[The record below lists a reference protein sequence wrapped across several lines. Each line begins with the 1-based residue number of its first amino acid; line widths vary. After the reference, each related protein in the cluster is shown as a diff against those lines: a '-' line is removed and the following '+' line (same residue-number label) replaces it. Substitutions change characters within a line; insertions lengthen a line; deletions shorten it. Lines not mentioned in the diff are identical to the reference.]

1 MKARPS
7 KLDQFAAQLAGLD
20 AEKKTLSEICEWLAS
35 EGCRVSPSSVSVYLE
50 RLRSARREAAILS
63 QITNGARQSAEV
75 EKQFSKNPA
84 PQLDTII
91 KLHRVMIMQL
101 ATQSV
106 DNPELIEVTNALT
119 KTVMDFVSGQTK
131 AAHKERE
138 LRLAEDKFQIEF
150 CELVLQKTVREAAER
165 IASSNLSNADKIAAM
180 RKEAFKSVDE
190 LQASGKIKIPKA

>member
-1 MKARPS
+1 MKSRPS
-7 KLDQFAAQLAGLD
+7 KLDQFAAQLADLD
-20 AEKKTLSEICEWLAS
+20 AEKKTLPEICEWLAS

-63 QITNGARQSAEV
+63 QITNGARQSADV

-106 DNPELIEVTNALT
+106 DNPELIQITNNLT

-131 AAHKERE
+131 AEIEKQKLSQGER
-138 LRLAEDKFQIEF
+138 
-150 CELVLQKTVREAAER
+150 
-165 IASSNLSNADKIAAM
+165 KIAILEKKAAQLDQVKGVVESQLSPEEQKQ
-180 RKEAFKSVDE
+180 RLKEILK
-190 LQASGKIKIPKA
+190 

>member
-7 KLDQFAAQLAGLD
+7 KLDQFAAQLADLD
-20 AEKKTLSEICEWLAS
+20 AEKKTLSEMCEWLAA
-35 EGCRVSPSSVSVYLE
+35 EGCKVSPSVVSVYLE
-50 RLRSARREAAILS
+50 RLRSSRREAAILS

-75 EKQFSKNPA
+75 EQQFRKNPA

-106 DNPELIEVTNALT
+106 DNPELIEVTNSLT

-131 AAHKERE
+131 ADLEKQKLAQGER
-138 LRLAEDKFQIEF
+138 K
-150 CELVLQKTVREAAER
+150 LVLLEKKAAAFDQAKDV
-165 IASSNLSNADKIAAM
+165 IQSQLSPEEQ
-180 RKEAFKSVDE
+180 RQRLKEILK
-190 LQASGKIKIPKA
+190 